1 MSVLLM
7 LAALKL
13 DAHTHLLNAT
23 TAIIVPLNNVFSAI
37 APGLADAYT
46 LPSLV
51 MTTMHVQRILA
62 IHAVDANIVALI
74 AMMITNVQQIHAILK
89 LDARTPLSA
98 AMTMIYVLPTLVVPL
113 MDVNILPLCVT
124 IAISV
129 PMTIA
134 TALKDV
140 CILL

>member
-1 MSVLLM
+1 MQ
-7 LAALKL
+7 
-13 DAHTHLLNAT
+13 
-23 TAIIVPLNNVFSAI
+23 
-37 APGLADAYT
+37 Y
-46 LPSLV
+46 
-51 MTTMHVQRILA
+51 
-62 IHAVDANIVALI
+62 ANTVALI